1 MLIVIGTFVVDP
13 ERRDE
18 FIAERHERMR
28 TSRAEA
34 GCLEY
39 TFAADPLDASRVL
52 LTERWADQAALDA
65 HLGAPAP
72 AGTPKPAVTPK
83 EASIMVYDVTSERPL
98 GR

>member
-1 MLIVIGTFVVDP
+1 MVIVIGTFVVDP
-13 ERRDE
+13 DRRAE

-39 TFAADPLDASRVL
+39 TFAADPLDPGRVL

-65 HLGAPAP
+65 HLAAPAP
-72 AGTPKPAVTPK
+72 ADAPKPAVAPK
-83 EASIMVYDVTSERPL
+83 EASIVVYDVAGERRL

>member
-1 MLIVIGTFVVDP
+1 MVIVIGTFAVDP
-13 ERRDE
+13 ARRDE
-18 FIAERHERMR
+18 FLAERRERMR

-39 TFAADPLDASRVL
+39 TFAADPLDPGRVL

-65 HLGAPAP
+65 HLAAPP
-72 AGTPKPAVTPK
+72 PAVTP
-83 EASIMVYDVTSERPL
+83 AVAPDAVSITIYDVTGERPL

>member
-1 MLIVIGTFVVDP
+1 MVIVIGTFKVDP
-13 ERRDE
+13 GRRDE
-18 FIAERHERMR
+18 FLAERLERMR

-39 TFAADPLDASRVL
+39 TFAGDPLDPGRVV

-65 HLGAPAP
+65 HLAAPSA
-72 AGTPKPAVTPK
+72 AGTPTVVPDDV
-83 EASIMVYDVTSERPL
+83 SIVIYDVASERPL

>member
-1 MLIVIGTFVVDP
+1 MVIVIGTFVVDP
-13 ERRDE
+13 DRRTE

-39 TFAADPLDASRVL
+39 TFAADPLQAGRVL

-65 HLGAPAP
+65 HLAAPAP
-72 AGTPKPAVTPK
+72 ADAGKPAVAPK
-83 EASIMVYDVTSERPL
+83 EASIVVYDVTGERTL

>member
-1 MLIVIGTFVVDP
+1 MVIVIGTFTVDP
-13 ERRDE
+13 ARRDE

-39 TFAADPLDASRVL
+39 TFAADPLDPGRVL

-65 HLGAPAP
+65 HLGAPPPSDAP
-72 AGTPKPAVTPK
+72 APAVTPTDV
-83 EASIMVYDVTSERPL
+83 SIVVYDVAGERPL

>member
-1 MLIVIGTFVVDP
+1 MVIVIGTFVVDP
-13 ERRDE
+13 DRRAE

-28 TSRAEA
+28 TSRADA

-39 TFAADPLDASRVL
+39 TFAADPLDPGRVL

-65 HLGAPAP
+65 HLAAPAP
-72 AGTPKPAVTPK
+72 VGATKPAITPN
-83 EASIMVYDVTSERPL
+83 EASIVVYDVAGERTL